1 MCFIKKSKK
10 KREDGSSA
18 GKKIQLAYRVEK
30 EYLKPTY
37 SASNGQELEDG
48 LFDDF
53 LELALQ
59 FGMIMMFACAFPLA
73 FAFAALNNITEIRA
87 DALKL
92 LVMLRRPVPRADATI
107 GAWLN
112 IFQVCIIHFKFEIP
126 IKC

>member
-48 LFDDF
+48 LFD
-53 LELALQ
+53 
-59 FGMIMMFACAFPLA
+59 G
-73 FAFAALNNITEIRA
+73 
-87 DALKL
+87 
-92 LVMLRRPVPRADATI
+92 
-107 GAWLN
+107 N
-112 IFQVCIIHFKFEIP
+112 IFR
-126 IKC
+126 